1 MSGLTVSNRVISVN
15 NEVRCIDVVTLAYH
29 LEDLG
34 LMNGTLFHKLN
45 NFILMSNGVIDIV
58 VQLNLNFV
66 FELTGLVHEVLIL
79 RDCCKVFAIFGQ
91 KIELGDVS
99 PGVELVS
106 HGVHGPNT
114 HILATSEKVHL
125 VDLPIKR
132 LPVKS
137 HRHPGEAIGKVEQR
151 KSNVPFPHQGVDEEY
166 VPTEGHG

>member
-1 MSGLTVSNRVISVN
+1 MSGLTVSDRVISVD
-15 NEVRCIDVVTLAYH
+15 NEVRGIDIVTFAYH
-29 LEDLG
+29 LKDLW
-34 LMNGTLFHKLN
+34 LMNCSLFHKLN
-45 NFILMSNGVIDIV
+45 NFILMSDGMIDIM

-66 FELTGLVHEVLIL
+66 FELTSLVHEVLIL
-79 RDCCKVFAIFGQ
+79 WDCCEVFTILGQ

-99 PGVELVS
+99 PRVEFVS

-114 HILATSEKVHL
+114 HILATSKKVHL

-137 HRHPGEAIGKVEQR
+137 HRHPGEAIGKVEKR
-151 KSNVPFPHQGVDEEY
+151 KSNMPFPHQGIDEEN